1 MNPLPIL
8 LQAADMGSLLGNAT
22 SSIGTYMVYLPY
34 ALGGAV
40 AVALLL
46 VFLARKNAAKSGGAA
61 VGGLASGM
69 SGVSVSG
76 SMGGGKQGP
85 VVINMMIIYSRIQ
98 RRVIGFRPFRVDRK
112 TDPSGNILEKR
123 AVYLDTKKGVGMVD
137 KISMLFSRMGAV
149 FGRKPQQ
156 GSPDEEEGILFT
168 ESLAIGSPGGG
179 WIASITLEENAQ
191 VPMFPN
197 ESTNLNL
204 AEEVKRINEQYD
216 KRISR
221 LKDAALSINQ
231 YANSANSLM
240 GQAISKGL
248 LIFGVLVMVSIL
260 VLFYGLSQL
269 GSIIASTGHIIAT
282 ARNMTV

>member
-1 MNPLPIL
+1 MTIPIL

-22 SSIGTYMVYLPY
+22 SSIATYMVYLPY
-34 ALGGAV
+34 ALVAAV

-46 VFLARKNAAKSGGAA
+46 VFIARKNASKSGGAA

-69 SGVSVSG
+69 TGVTVSG
-76 SMGGGKQGP
+76 SGGGVKGNVP
-85 VVINMMIIYSRIQ
+85 VIINMMVIYSRVQ
-98 RRVIGFRPFRVDRK
+98 RRIIGFRPFRVDRK

-123 AVYLDTKKGVGMVD
+123 AVYLDTNKRVGITD
-137 KISMLFSRMGAV
+137 KIMMLFSRMGAV
-149 FGRKPQQ
+149 FGRNSQQ
-156 GSPDEEEGILFT
+156 NSPDEEEGILFT

-179 WIASITLEENAQ
+179 WVAAITLEENAQ
-191 VPMFPN
+191 IPLFPS

-269 GSIIASTGHIIAT
+269 GSIISHVGEIIAVAKGVT
-282 ARNMTV
+282 G